1 MPFARGPAWQLPGAS
16 AVLASSTFIVDAPVL
31 GGTLGRR

>member
-1 MPFARGPAWQLPGAS
+1 MPFARGPAWPLLDAS
-16 AVLASSTFIVDAPVL
+16 AVLASCIFIVGTPVL